1 MVFDLEHV
9 ALVRS
14 QAGQSAFRLA
24 VESLRVQ
31 AGEYVAITGPSG
43 CGKSTALDILG
54 MLLKPTSVG
63 RFVFSSGPGNSED
76 IAQYWRAGALD
87 RMSLL
92 RLRHFGYVLQTG
104 ELLPYLT
111 VLENVILASSI
122 LGSDQ
127 HACRKRG
134 EELLEALDIA
144 HLRDKLPANISIGER
159 QRSAIARALASE
171 PKIVL
176 ADEPTASLDPVRA
189 RIVMQLLLD
198 MVRKNG
204 TTLIVVTHDLK
215 LVSDLGFRQAPMTFE
230 KDEQGEVWSVLRG

>member
-14 QAGQSAFRLA
+14 QAGQSDFRLA

-63 RFVFSSGPGNSED
+63 RFVFSSGPGASED
-76 IAQYWRAGALD
+76 IAQYWREGALD

-92 RLRHFGYVLQTG
+92 RLRYFGYVLQTG

-122 LGSDQ
+122 LGSDRR
-127 HACRKRG
+127 ACRRRG

-144 HLRDKLPANISIGER
+144 HLRDKLPSNISIGER

-176 ADEPTASLDPVRA
+176 ADEPTASLDPARA

-230 KDEQGEVWSVLRG
+230 KDEHGEVWSVLRG